1 MPINSPS
8 YVGTFYKIA
17 RSLQMLNVKEVEPEM
32 LLTVSLMLQEEII
45 EHIRECFNIPDM
57 IGNLGGVVEVFVIVF
72 GVIIYP
78 LSKHKFT
85 LKAM

>member
-1 MPINSPS
+1 MPFTSAS
-8 YVGTFYKIA
+8 YIGSFYKIA
-17 RSLQMLNVKEVEPEM
+17 KSLPMLNVREVQPEM
-32 LLTVSLMLQEEII
+32 LLTVSLMLQEEIV

-78 LSKHKFT
+78 LSKHKFIM
-85 LKAM
+85 KAL